1 MGGLHID
8 VEEVF
13 TSSAKGV
20 FRPIPLDTILLR
32 KSGHMLPYVSQKRII
47 FFSLL
52 SHSYSAIKGINPA
65 TNAYHSR
72 VSFLIRYNMV
82 VVIPISASMYF
93 RSFSSKYQRR
103 TNRFCS
109 SFIADRAFSTREILL
124 CRYVLSWPNRE
135 RVIVV

>member
-8 VEEVF
+8 VEEDF

-32 KSGHMLPYVSQKRII
+32 KSGHMFSYVSQKRFI

-52 SHSYSAIKGINPA
+52 SHSYPATKGINPA
-65 TNAYHSR
+65 TSAYRSR
-72 VSFLIRYNMV
+72 ALSRIRYKV
-82 VVIPISASMYF
+82 GVAIPISASMYF

-124 CRYVLSWPNRE
+124 CRYILSLPNRE
-135 RVIVV
+135 LVIVV